1 MISQPTRRAAVAAR
15 NPIIIMRPRA
25 LSQRAVYLYCLVDG
39 DPGAVAASAPSGLP
53 GATPP
58 RAVPLAGGLAL
69 VASDVPLP
77 EYSAASIE
85 ERLADLG
92 WVSERA
98 LAHERVVEHF
108 AAAGTVLPMKLF
120 TLFTNEERAKADVA
134 ARSASIART
143 FDRLRG
149 AREWGVRISFDPA
162 AARGASPSGPGDGAG
177 PASGRDFLVRKKE
190 RREAA
195 AELARSAEQAVEEVY
210 RALAA
215 RARDARRREPIP
227 EAGARLLLDAAFLV
241 PRDGAA
247 AFEAALAES
256 AGRLAAC
263 GCAAT
268 LTGPWPPYNFLAE
281 ASA

>member
-1 MISQPTRRAAVAAR
+1 
-15 NPIIIMRPRA
+15 MRPRDLPA
-25 LSQRAVYLYCLVDG
+25 RAIYLYCLVDG
-39 DPGAVAASAPSGLP
+39 DPGAAVASAPAGVP

-58 RAVPLAGGLAL
+58 RALPLAGGLAL
-69 VASDVPLP
+69 IASDVPLP
-77 EYSAASIE
+77 EYSAAAIE
-85 ERLADLG
+85 ERLADLE
-92 WVSERA
+92 WVSARA

-108 AAAGTVLPMKLF
+108 AAHAADPTVLPMKLF
-120 TLFTNEERAKADVA
+120 TLFTSEERAKADVA
-134 ARSASIART
+134 ARRGEIART

-149 AREWGVRISFDPA
+149 AREWGVRVSFDPA
-162 AARGASPSGPGDGAG
+162 AARGAGAVSTGSG

-190 RREAA
+190 RRDAA